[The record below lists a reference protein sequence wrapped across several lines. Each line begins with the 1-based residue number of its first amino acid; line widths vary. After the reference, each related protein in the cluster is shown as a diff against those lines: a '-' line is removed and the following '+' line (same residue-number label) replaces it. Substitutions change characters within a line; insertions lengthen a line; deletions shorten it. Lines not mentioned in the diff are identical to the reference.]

1 MYLVSSSIL
10 IRNHNKG
17 GTQLWGN
24 VREKKC
30 HGLFWREIGQVNQ
43 VPKSICSISQ
53 LRKYR
58 SLVAPRCMLHIEIP
72 TCLKILLSSTLE
84 KYKQNPLEQQYAVF
98 SQEKLT
104 MSILYN
110 AEAIALQTLAL
121 HFTITHKA
129 IGIWQ

>member
-1 MYLVSSSIL
+1 
-10 IRNHNKG
+10 
-17 GTQLWGN
+17 
-24 VREKKC
+24 
-30 HGLFWREIGQVNQ
+30 
-43 VPKSICSISQ
+43 
-53 LRKYR
+53 
-58 SLVAPRCMLHIEIP
+58 MLHIEIP
-72 TCLKILLSSTLE
+72 TCLKILLSWTLE

-129 IGIWQ
+129 IGVWQ